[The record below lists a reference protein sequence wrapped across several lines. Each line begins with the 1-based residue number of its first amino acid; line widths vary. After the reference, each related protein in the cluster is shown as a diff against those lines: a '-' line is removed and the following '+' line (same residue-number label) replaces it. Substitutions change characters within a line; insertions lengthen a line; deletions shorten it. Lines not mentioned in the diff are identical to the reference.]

1 MTDGFNEGKLA
12 DQILHLGRVAYTAGA
27 QHGLSPAQWLC
38 LRYLSRANRFSRT
51 VSGFADFHATTR
63 GTASL
68 TVSDLVERGLLRRR
82 RSRLDGRSRRLD
94 LTDEARE
101 LLSGSVIELEAAIKQ
116 LPRTQ
121 RTALAATL
129 DRLMSEVGE
138 ALGAG
143 TFGTCGRC
151 AYFATGVGSARTAA
165 ESFCNRF
172 GEPLEPEDVEAI
184 CLTAKR
190 PTKPAL

>member
-1 MTDGFNEGKLA
+1 MTDAFNEGQLA
-12 DQILHLGRVAYTAGA
+12 DQMLHLGRVAYTAGA
-27 QHGLSPAQWLC
+27 QHGLSPAQWMC
-38 LRYLSRANRFSRT
+38 LRYFSRANRFSRT

-94 LTDEARE
+94 LTDDARE
-101 LLSGSVIELEAAIKQ
+101 FISGSAGELERAISR
-116 LPRTQ
+116 LPKTQ
-121 RTALAATL
+121 RAALTNTL
-129 DRLMSEVGE
+129 DRLMGE
-138 ALGAG
+138 LGGALGAS

-151 AYFATGVGSARTAA
+151 TYFAGSAGDESTAA
-165 ESFCNRF
+165 GGRCDRF

-184 CLTAKR
+184 CLNFKASG
-190 PTKPAL
+190 

>member
-1 MTDGFNEGKLA
+1 MADALNEGHLA
-12 DQILHLGRVAYTAGA
+12 DQMLHLGRVAYTAGA
-27 QHGLSPAQWLC
+27 KHGLSPAQRMC
-38 LRYLSRANRFSRT
+38 LRYFSRANRFSRT

-68 TVSDLVERGLLRRR
+68 TVSNLVERGLLRRR

-101 LLSGSVIELEAAIKQ
+101 ILSGSAEELEGAISQ

-121 RTALAATL
+121 RTALANTL
-129 DRLMSEVGE
+129 DRLMSELGG
-138 ALGAG
+138 ALGAA

-151 AYFATGVGSARTAA
+151 DYFASGAGGAPTAV
-165 ESFCNRF
+165 ERHCNRF

-184 CLTAKR
+184 CLNFKATG
-190 PTKPAL
+190 